1 MVTQGIVATT
11 KDAFTRY
18 LHDGGPGDAGG
29 HRLQISDVLATG
41 RAAGACMSLAH
52 PHLLGERAAPL
63 LRRHKADGLDAIEAH
78 YGAYDSGQRSRWVR
92 LAEELGLVCTAGSDR
107 HTDGDP
113 ELGIDLE
120 PAQADRLLA
129 WLHR

>member
-1 MVTQGIVATT
+1 MVAQGIVATT

-29 HRLQISDVLATG
+29 HRLHIGDVLATG
-41 RAAGACMSLAH
+41 RAAGAKLALAH

-63 LRRHKADGLDAIEAH
+63 LRRHRADGLDGIEAH
-78 YGAYDSGQRSRWVR
+78 YGAYDSAQRSRWAR
-92 LAEELGLVCTAGSDR
+92 LATELELVCTAGSDR

-113 ELGIDLE
+113 ELGIDLDP
-120 PAQADRLLA
+120 PATDRLLR
-129 WLHR
+129 WLGR